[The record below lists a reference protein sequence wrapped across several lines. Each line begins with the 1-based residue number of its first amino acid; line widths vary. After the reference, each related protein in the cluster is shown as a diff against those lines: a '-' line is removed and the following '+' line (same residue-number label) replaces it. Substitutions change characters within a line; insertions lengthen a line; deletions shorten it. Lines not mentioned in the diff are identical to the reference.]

1 MEIYP
6 LVMEPSYRSGAETP
20 WGGFALKEKYGKAAP
35 DEITGESLEI
45 SALPGHESRVANGSL
60 KGKTLREVFLLWKDR
75 MTGKKDSQFPLLL
88 KLLDARQCLSVQVHP
103 DDAYALAREGKAG
116 KSEAWYILDAEPG
129 ARLVYGID
137 TRGEDLRS
145 VTEAGKLEKC
155 LRWVPAHPGDVFY
168 IPSGTVHALGA
179 GIRCYEIQ
187 ESSDV
192 TYRLWDWGRT
202 GQDGKPRE
210 LHTDQAFAVSRTGAL
225 PERPEAAE
233 ERQPGGTCW
242 ILVDDPHFRLCAMDL
257 DGTFRLP
264 DGSMLFVTPAVP
276 CTVSWDG
283 QEQPVDPWQSVLVP
297 AGLRSVRVTGKGRIL
312 AAGPK

>member
-1 MEIYP
+1 M
-6 LVMEPSYRSGAETP
+6 
-20 WGGFALKEKYGKAAP
+20 
-35 DEITGESLEI
+35 
-45 SALPGHESRVANGSL
+45 
-60 KGKTLREVFLLWKDR
+60 
-75 MTGKKDSQFPLLL
+75 
-88 KLLDARQCLSVQVHP
+88 
-103 DDAYALAREGKAG
+103 
-116 KSEAWYILDAEPG
+116 
-129 ARLVYGID
+129 
-137 TRGEDLRS
+137 
-145 VTEAGKLEKC
+145 TEAGRLEEC

-210 LHTDQAFAVSRTGAL
+210 LHTEQAFAVSRTGGL

-233 ERQPGGTCW
+233 ERQPGGTGR

-264 DGSMLFVTPAVP
+264 DGSMLFVTPTVP

-283 QEQPVDPWQSVLVP
+283 QEQSVNPWQSVLVP
-297 AGLRSVRVTGKGRIL
+297 AGLRSVSITGKGRIL